1 VPHSKTAFRAIA
13 PMLCASFL
21 LCASAFAQKSGKP
34 LDLANFDTTVKPAD
48 DFFRYANGNWM
59 ARNTIP
65 PDQSLWGSFS
75 ELQEQN
81 YAVLHDILEEAAKDK
96 SAPEGS
102 AKQMV
107 GDLYSSGMDFASI
120 EAQGIAPLADEF
132 ERIKSLK
139 DPAGLQAE
147 IAHLQMMGIAVP
159 FAFFAN
165 QDAKKSTDVIPHLS
179 QSGLG
184 LPDRDYYTKE
194 DVNSKQLRDQYA
206 DHIKKMFVLLGD
218 DSATAG
224 AEAAT
229 VMQIETELAKAS
241 MTRVERRDPN
251 ATYHKMT
258 LDGLTALAPDLSW
271 KPYFTDL
278 GLSDPG
284 SINVGMPAFMKK
296 IDTMISSVPI
306 DQWKVY
312 LRWHLVNSTAD
323 YLNAAIVDEDF
334 RFGGAI
340 LTGAKEIRPRWKR
353 ILEATN
359 RGLGEDLGQLYVAKT
374 FTPEAKARAREMV
387 MNLKAALHD
396 KIATLEWMSDSTKEQ
411 AFKKLDAFGVKIGYP
426 DKWRD
431 YSALK
436 INRGPYVLN
445 VLAARRFEFN
455 RNLQKIGKPV
465 DHAEWR
471 MTPPTVN
478 ASYSPNMND
487 ITFPAGILQPPFYD
501 PNADDAF
508 NYGGMGAVIGHEMTH
523 GFDDQGRKFDA
534 AGNLTDWWKPD
545 DAKNFT
551 SRASMVEKQFSGY
564 TAIDTLHVNGKLTL
578 GENIADLGGLK
589 IAFAAYQKTLEGKPR
604 PEKIDG
610 LTPEQRFFLAWA
622 QIWRVNIRPEA
633 VRLRLNTDPH
643 APGRFRCNGPLSNM
657 KEFLDAFNVADGSPM
672 ARPPDERARIW

>member
-1 VPHSKTAFRAIA
+1 MSYYPTVFRAIWT
-13 PMLCASFL
+13 MVCVSL
-21 LCASAFAQKSGKP
+21 LLAAAASAQNSVKP
-34 LDLANFDTTVKPAD
+34 LDLANFDTSVKPAD
-48 DFFRYANGNWM
+48 DFFRYANGGWM
-59 ARNTIP
+59 ARNSIP

-81 YAVLHDILEEAAKDK
+81 YAVLHGILEEAAKDK
-96 SAPEGS
+96 SAGDGS
-102 AKQMV
+102 PNQMI
-107 GDLYSSGMDFASI
+107 GDFYSSGMDSASI
-120 EAQGIAPLADEF
+120 EAQGTNSLGEEF
-132 ERIKSLK
+132 DRINSLK
-139 DPAGLQAE
+139 DAGALQTE
-147 IAHLQMMGIAVP
+147 IAHLQTIGIGAP

-165 QDAKKSTDVIPHLS
+165 QDAKKSTDVVAHLS

-194 DVNSKQLRDQYA
+194 DENSKKLRDQYV
-206 DHIKKMFVLLGD
+206 DHVRKMFILLGD
-218 DSATAG
+218 DSVTAAG
-224 AEAAT
+224 EAAT
-229 VMQIETELAKAS
+229 VMQIETDLAKAS

-258 LDGLTALAPDLSW
+258 LEGLSTLAPDLAW
-271 KPYFTDL
+271 KAYFTNV
-278 GLSDPG
+278 GLHEPG
-284 SINVGMPAFMKK
+284 DIIVGMPEFMKK
-296 IDTMISSVPI
+296 IDTMISGLPI
-306 DQWKVY
+306 DQWKAY
-312 LRWHLVNSTAD
+312 LRWHLINSTAD
-323 YLNAAIVDEDF
+323 FLNAAIVDEDF

-340 LTGAKEIRPRWKR
+340 LTGVKEMRPRWKR

-359 RGLGEDLGQLYVAKT
+359 RGLGEALGQLYVAKT

-396 KIATLEWMSDSTKEQ
+396 KIARLEWMSDSTKEQ

-436 INRGPYVLN
+436 VRRGPYVQN

-501 PNADDAF
+501 PKADDAF

-545 DAKNFT
+545 DAKNYN
-551 SRASMVEKQFSGY
+551 SRAAMVEKQFSGY

-589 IAFAAYQKTLEGKPR
+589 IAYAAFEKTLEGKPR
-604 PEKIDG
+604 PKKIDG

-622 QIWRVNIRPEA
+622 QIWRVNVRPET
-633 VRLRLNTDPH
+633 VRLRLNTDSH
-643 APGRFRCNGPLSNM
+643 APGRFRVIGPLSNM
-657 KEFLDAFNVADGSPM
+657 KEFLDAFDVTDGSPM
-672 ARPPDERARIW
+672 ARPPEERARIW